1 MGVRNMHE
9 VPPLRVTVL
18 RDLISMNLK
27 VCKYKGVLYVKSL
40 AC

>member
-18 RDLISMNLK
+18 RDLISMK